1 MEKVKISVEDKEY
14 TVEIAKTEEERAK
27 GLQDRKSLG
36 DSEGMLFVFDK
47 PQTVGF
53 WMDKTEIPLDIIFI
67 DEDEEV
73 ISVYKGKPFS
83 KEIVEEDDVK
93 YVLEV
98 NQNSGIKEGDE
109 IEGENMHLDKDILV
123 KRNKKYSPYTCIFV
137 PERINK
143 LFENITFNPKI
154 QNGKY
159 VVRLRRK
166 DDIKYLGRFET
177 KEEAFQIYE
186 KEKEKYIKQ
195 VADEYKPYIPRELY
209 DAMYK
214 YEVDIN
220 NQFLW
225 NV

>member
-1 MEKVKISVEDKEY
+1 MYI
-14 TVEIAKTEEERAK
+14 
-27 GLQDRKSLG
+27 
-36 DSEGMLFVFDK
+36 
-47 PQTVGF
+47 
-53 WMDKTEIPLDIIFI
+53 
-67 DEDEEV
+67 
-73 ISVYKGKPFS
+73 
-83 KEIVEEDDVK
+83 
-93 YVLEV
+93 
-98 NQNSGIKEGDE
+98 
-109 IEGENMHLDKDILV
+109 
-123 KRNKKYSPYTCIFV
+123 V

-177 KEEAFQIYE
+177 KEEAFQIYK

-220 NQFLW
+220 N
-225 NV
+225 